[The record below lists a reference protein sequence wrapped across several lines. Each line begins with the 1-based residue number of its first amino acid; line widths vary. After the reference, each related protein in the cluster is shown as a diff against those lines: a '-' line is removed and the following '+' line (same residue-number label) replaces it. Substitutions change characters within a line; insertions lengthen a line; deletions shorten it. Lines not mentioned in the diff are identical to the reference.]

1 MNTRNTR
8 PAMNGDN
15 SSTSMDEGVQR
26 HADLAAA
33 AGTTAPATP
42 TKSHAKA
49 EPALSEPLKKPPLPY
64 DEHHGK
70 GGSYQL
76 IDGKRVLVEH
86 TDDEL
91 KARGGK

>member
-1 MNTRNTR
+1 
-8 PAMNGDN
+8 MNGDT
-15 SSTSMDEGVQR
+15 SSTSMEDGVQR
-26 HADLAAA
+26 NAGLAAA
-33 AGTTAPATP
+33 AGASEAATP
-42 TKSHAKA
+42 TKSQAKA
-49 EPALSEPLKKPPLPY
+49 EPALSEPLKKPPVPY

-70 GGSYQL
+70 GGSYHV